1 MGKFS
6 KTLEKANQHKNVQ
19 NNAESWLE
27 PETVNLPT
35 ASITDTLTAGT
46 SLSSD
51 SPVGKWDERLF
62 KAINEDSAIPEIFKL
77 LRSKILHPKA
87 GSKNIKTVMV
97 TSAVPREGKSFI
109 TANLGISLAQ
119 GLDQHSLLV
128 DCDLRKPTLSRLLG
142 LNQMYGL
149 VDYLKEDMDLPELIT
164 KTSMNKL
171 SILPSGRPPL
181 NPSELL
187 SSSRMKDL
195 VTELSRRYDDRI
207 IIFDSPPVM
216 VAAESGVLAG
226 LVDTIILVVR
236 EGLAQKTEIQKTID
250 AIGKDKILGLVYNDQ
265 TEHFLNKVYSTSYGY
280 YQHTE
285 ADNH

>member
-6 KTLEKANQHKNVQ
+6 KTLEKANQHINVQ
-19 NNAESWLE
+19 NDNASWLE
-27 PETVNLPT
+27 PEKIDPSATSTTNALT
-35 ASITDTLTAGT
+35 AST

-62 KAINEDSAIPEIFKL
+62 KAINEDASIPEIFKL
-77 LRSKILHPKA
+77 LRSKILHPQV
-87 GSKNIKTVMV
+87 GEKNIRTVMV

-142 LNQMYGL
+142 LNQTYGL
-149 VDYLKEDMDLPELIT
+149 VDYLKEDMDLPDLIT

-171 SILPSGRPPL
+171 SILPSGKPPL

-187 SSSRMKDL
+187 SSARMKNL
-195 VTELSRRYDDRI
+195 VNELSKRYEDRI

-226 LVDTIILVVR
+226 LVDKVILVVR
-236 EGLAQKTEIQKTID
+236 EGMAQKSEIQKTID
-250 AIGKDKILGLVYNDQ
+250 AIGRDKILGLVYNDQ
-265 TEHFLNKVYSTSYGY
+265 TGNILNKAYSTSYGY

-285 ADNH
+285 TN

>member
-6 KTLEKANQHKNVQ
+6 KTLEKANQHKNAQ
-19 NNAESWLE
+19 NDNESWLA
-27 PETVNLPT
+27 PEKIDPSAT
-35 ASITDTLTAGT
+35 SITDALTAST

-51 SPVGKWDERLF
+51 SPVGKWDDRLF
-62 KAINEDSAIPEIFKL
+62 KATNEDASIPEIFKL
-77 LRSKILHPKA
+77 LRSKILHPQI
-87 GSKNIKTVMV
+87 GNKNIKTVMI

-142 LNQMYGL
+142 LNQTYGL
-149 VDYLKEDMDLPELIT
+149 VDYLKEDMDLPDLIT
-164 KTSMNKL
+164 KTSMKKL

-187 SSSRMKDL
+187 SSARMKDL
-195 VTELSRRYDDRI
+195 VNELSKRYEDRI

-226 LVDTIILVVR
+226 LVDRIILVVR
-236 EGLAQKTEIQKTID
+236 EGLAQQVEIQKTID
-250 AIGKDKILGLVYNDQ
+250 SIGKDKILGIVYNDQ
-265 TEHFLNKVYSTSYGY
+265 RGNILNKAYSTNYGY

-285 ADNH
+285 MDSQ

>member
-6 KTLEKANQHKNVQ
+6 KTLEKANQHKNAQ
-19 NNAESWLE
+19 DDTESWLE
-27 PETVNLPT
+27 PEKTDIPA
-35 ASITDTLTAGT
+35 ASITDTLTAST
-46 SLSSD
+46 SVASD

-62 KAINEDSAIPEIFKL
+62 KAINEDSSIPEIFKL
-77 LRSKILHPKA
+77 LRSKILHPQVEE
-87 GSKNIKTVMV
+87 KNIRTVMV

-119 GLDQHSLLV
+119 GLDQHALLV

-142 LNQMYGL
+142 LNQTYGL
-149 VDYLKEDMDLPELIT
+149 VDYLKEDMDLPDLIT
-164 KTSMNKL
+164 KTSMRKL

-187 SSSRMKDL
+187 SSARMKDL
-195 VTELSRRYDDRI
+195 VNELSKRYDDRI

-226 LVDTIILVVR
+226 LVDRIILVVR
-236 EGLAQKTEIQKTID
+236 EGMAQKAEIQKTID
-250 AIGKDKILGLVYNDQ
+250 TIGRDKILGLVYNDQ
-265 TEHFLNKVYSTSYGY
+265 TGNILNKAYSTSYGY

-285 ADNH
+285 ADNQ